1 MSLQPRGLA
10 AFDFDN
16 TITESTSEPKYCGD
30 EIVFNMGSASRVL
43 ALRTL
48 FVELRKSGVIL
59 IVVSLNFRETIENVF
74 AEYGLL
80 EFFFRIYD
88 RTNVWA
94 RYIGTKQ
101 ILMENTIIFNQ
112 LNPVLCVLVDDHP
125 DNLVDAPCNVVEIR
139 GPGGITMKHDYE
151 IRKNFNIH
159 MMN

>member
-1 MSLQPRGLA
+1 MTLQARGLA

-94 RYIGTKQ
+94 QHIGTKQ
-101 ILMENTIIFNQ
+101 ILMENRIIFNQ
-112 LNPVLCVLVDDHP
+112 LNPVLCVLVDDQP

-151 IRKNFNIH
+151 IRIFFNIH

>member
-1 MSLQPRGLA
+1 MRSV
-10 AFDFDN
+10 
-16 TITESTSEPKYCGD
+16 KYEFRRIFSDLFNNSANVGD
-30 EIVFNMGSASRVL
+30 LCNGM
-43 ALRTL
+43 
-48 FVELRKSGVIL
+48 L
-59 IVVSLNFRETIENVF
+59 IVVSLNFRETIENVL

-94 RYIGTKQ
+94 RCIGTKQ
-101 ILMENTIIFNQ
+101 ILMENIIIFNQ